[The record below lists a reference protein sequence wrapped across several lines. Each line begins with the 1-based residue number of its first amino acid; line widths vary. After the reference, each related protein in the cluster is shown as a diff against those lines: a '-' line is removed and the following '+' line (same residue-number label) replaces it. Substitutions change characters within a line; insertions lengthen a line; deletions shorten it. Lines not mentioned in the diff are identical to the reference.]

1 MKIAC
6 VVIWYNPEKLGPNT
20 AIQNILN
27 YSEYF
32 GHIFIIDNSNN
43 NNNDLAVQ
51 IPNSVYIPN
60 FKNLGI
66 ARALNQGCEKAMES
80 GYDWVMTMDHDSNWN
95 KENLL
100 LYLSESEKLALID
113 EKNVSFSPLLIGNKR
128 SILSDII
135 HKIIKEN
142 KSKSNAMY
150 QFVDRVITSGNIL
163 KLAIWKL
170 LDGFNVSLFID
181 EVDHE
186 FCYRL
191 RERGYK
197 IIEIHTCSMFHNLG
211 TNKRYFFPHPC
222 QHQGVR
228 IYYIVR
234 NMLFVKKNYYIY
246 FIKFNYQQF
255 LFSIM
260 VEILFFHFSDYK
272 YFYRGMKD
280 GYNNILGKYCYNK

>member
-6 VVIWYNPEKLGPNT
+6 VIVWYNPEELGTNT

-43 NNNDLAVQ
+43 NNYDFAVQ

-60 FKNLGI
+60 LENLGI
-66 ARALNQGCEKAMES
+66 ARALNQGCEKALES
-80 GYDWVMTMDHDSNWN
+80 GYDWVMTMDQDSNWN

-128 SILSDII
+128 SILSDIK

-142 KSKSNAMY
+142 NYTMY

-170 LDGFNVSLFID
+170 LEGFNESLFID

-197 IIEIHTCSMFHNLG
+197 IIEIYTCSMSHNMG
-211 TNKRYFFPHPC
+211 INKKYFFPHPC
-222 QHQGVR
+222 QHTGVR
-228 IYYIVR
+228 IYYMVR
-234 NMLFVKKNYYIY
+234 NMLFIKKNYYVY
-246 FIKFNYQQF
+246 FAKLNYQHI
-255 LFSIM
+255 LFSFM
-260 VEILFFHFSDYK
+260 VEILLFHFWDFK
-272 YFYRGMKD
+272 YFYRGIKD
-280 GYNNILGKYCYNK
+280 AHSNIFGKYRYNK